1 MRKIVVILLSLVM
14 LISISACNKAAEN
27 MQISEPIK
35 FTNKMTETELSR
47 VEKHTLTLFDDP
59 TEKEHK
65 VSVVYSTVSLDEL
78 FAQLENNR
86 DMISD
91 EEYQIAFQEIEK
103 MIEEG
108 DYAYPIHTLIDG
120 VWYNDIIPSEDYDG
134 GELAFTV
141 TQSNFTSDDTGN
153 AQPEKVVCS
162 NFEEYLLWAK
172 QRYIND
178 GFSESETD
186 CFKLGKRSFPQ
197 L

>member
-1 MRKIVVILLSLVM
+1 
-14 LISISACNKAAEN
+14 
-27 MQISEPIK
+27 
-35 FTNKMTETELSR
+35 
-47 VEKHTLTLFDDP
+47 
-59 TEKEHK
+59 
-65 VSVVYSTVSLDEL
+65 
-78 FAQLENNR
+78 
-86 DMISD
+86 
-91 EEYQIAFQEIEK
+91 

-108 DYAYPIHTLIDG
+108 DYAYPIHALIDG

-178 GFSESETD
+178 DFSESETD